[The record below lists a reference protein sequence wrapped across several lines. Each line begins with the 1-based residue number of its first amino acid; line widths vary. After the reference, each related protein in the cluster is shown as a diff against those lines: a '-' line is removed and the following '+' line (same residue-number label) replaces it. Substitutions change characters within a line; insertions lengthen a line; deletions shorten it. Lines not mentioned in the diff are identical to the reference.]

1 MCADDYRQLPDQ
13 TDALREG
20 LAKRLPTFR
29 QVGAEAG
36 YIGSPG
42 RATAEIGRIYFE
54 DFAKSVAHMAMEL
67 LAGDGK
73 KEDTPEGMEEHTG

>member
-1 MCADDYRQLPDQ
+1 LCADDYRQLPDQ

-67 LAGDGK
+67 LAGAGESDSAPG
-73 KEDTPEGMEEHTG
+73 G